1 MPPPL
6 RFRAPA
12 LKRWRETFRMAK
24 MDETETGFDL
34 TAFQGEL
41 GAAAAALQ
49 AFAQGPAQR
58 AADDVGASFE
68 RAGARIANALGAAAN
83 GGEAAFKRMA
93 KVILEE
99 LAKIAIQQIF
109 GGGKSAGF
117 DFFGARAGGG
127 PVNAGG
133 AYLVG
138 ERGPELFVPRQAGE
152 IAAPGA
158 GAVNVHFHLGAG
170 ADANAIARHQGQ
182 IAAAIA
188 RAVAYGRR
196 NL

>member
-1 MPPPL
+1 MN
-6 RFRAPA
+6 
-12 LKRWRETFRMAK
+12 
-24 MDETETGFDL
+24 ETEAGFDL
-34 TAFQGEL
+34 AGFQAEL
-41 GAAAAALQ
+41 GAASAALQ
-49 AFAQGPAQR
+49 SFAQGPARR

-68 RAGARIANALGAAAN
+68 RAGDRIARALGSAAN

-99 LAKIAIQQIF
+99 LAKIALQRIFTESGGKHFF
-109 GGGKSAGF
+109 GG
-117 DFFGARAGGG
+117 RAAGG
-127 PVNAGG
+127 PVHAGG

-138 ERGPELFVPRQAGE
+138 ERGPELFVPRQSGE
-152 IAAPGA
+152 IAAPGG

-170 ADANAIARHQGQ
+170 VDASGIARHQGQ